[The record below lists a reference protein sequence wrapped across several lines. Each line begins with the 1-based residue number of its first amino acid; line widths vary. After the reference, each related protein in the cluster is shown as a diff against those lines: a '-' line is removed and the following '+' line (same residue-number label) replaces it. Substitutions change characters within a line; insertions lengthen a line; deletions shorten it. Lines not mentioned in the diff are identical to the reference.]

1 MWYILNNN
9 KPENEVNQIN
19 GSPTNSTTS
28 NDSCALRMDESKS
41 NDDTS
46 INDQSNLNDEP
57 NVTKPIPFYVG
68 DSEPC
73 NATLSQMQVKPY
85 EEDSEY
91 NQIASYSSKLPSI
104 EKLLSQ
110 KDL

>member
-1 MWYILNNN
+1 MLNNN

-19 GSPTNSTTS
+19 VSLTNSTTS
-28 NDSCALRMDESKS
+28 NDSCALRIDESKS
-41 NDDTS
+41 NDETN
-46 INDQSNLNDEP
+46 INDESNLNNEP
-57 NVTKPIPFYVG
+57 NVIKPIPFYVG

-73 NATLSQMQVKPY
+73 NATLSKMQVKPY